1 MDCTVIFLSFDR
13 FKLYVALPVD
23 VRSYDDSPLE
33 LDEVGPEINVE
44 VSVKNAYA
52 LYRKVNAKHD
62 MR

>member
-1 MDCTVIFLSFDR
+1 LSFDR

-23 VRSYDDSPLE
+23 VRSYDASPLE

-44 VSVKNAYA
+44 VSVKNDYA
-52 LYRKVNAKHD
+52 LYRKVNAKRD